1 MQELKVVSSGRDFGA
16 VKDSMQRY
24 VDLDVL
30 PGVSWAV
37 LSGRDLVD
45 VNQVGWA
52 DRESRV
58 ALRRDHIFR
67 AFSNT

>member
-1 MQELKVVSSGRDFGA
+1 MQEMKVTNNGHDFGG
-16 VKDSMQRY
+16 VKAAMQRY

-52 DRESRV
+52 DRESQV
-58 ALRRDHIFR
+58 
-67 AFSNT
+67 